1 MAIERSPSLR
11 LRRLAAELRRAREQ
25 ADLTGSQAAK
35 KLQWSAGKLSKI
47 EKTETK
53 RITSGDIDKMLD
65 LYEVNDSQAREAMHA
80 LAKDAKLRGW
90 WSKYK
95 DVFGDRALPDF
106 EAEASVIRTF
116 TTQTI
121 PGLLQTPGYAEAIFQ
136 GGRYVSPEE
145 IRRRLEFRMERREIL
160 TRFRPVQLRAVIDE
174 AALRRQIGDTKTMCE
189 QLGHLLYMAQLPNI
203 DIQVLPFSAGAHAAL
218 AAPFTILEFWD
229 PLDTP
234 IVYVGTVTD
243 ALFIEEADNVTQYSA
258 TFGDVQGSSLS
269 TARSAAFIKEV
280 AATQESDT

>member
-1 MAIERSPSLR
+1 MTIERSPSLR

-25 ADLTGSQAAK
+25 ANLTGSQAAK
-35 KLQWSAGKLSKI
+35 ELKWSAGKLSKI
-47 EKTETK
+47 EKTETR
-53 RITSGDIDKMLD
+53 RITSTDLDKMLD
-65 LYEVNDSQAREAMHA
+65 LYEITDPRQREAMHA

-116 TTQTI
+116 TTQTV
-121 PGLLQTPGYAEAIFQ
+121 PGLLQTPEYAEAIFQ

-145 IRRRLEFRMERREIL
+145 IRHRLEFRMERREIL

-174 AALRRQIGDTKTMCE
+174 AALRRQIGDTKTMSE
-189 QLGHLLYMAQLPNI
+189 QLDHLLYMAQLPNI

-218 AAPFTILEFWD
+218 AAPFTILEFTD
-229 PLDTP
+229 PLDAP

-243 ALFIEEADNVTQYSA
+243 ALFLEEVDDVTQYSA

-280 AATQESDT
+280 AATQESDQ

>member
-1 MAIERSPSLR
+1 MVIERSPSLR
-11 LRRLAAELRRAREQ
+11 LRRLAAELRRARER
-25 ADLTGSQAAK
+25 ANLTGSQAAK
-35 KLQWSAGKLSKI
+35 KLKWSAGKLSKI

-53 RITSGDIDKMLD
+53 RITSSDLDKMLD
-65 LYEVNDSQAREAMHA
+65 LYEVDDSRTREALHA

-160 TRFRPVQLRAVIDE
+160 TRFRPAQLRAVIDE
-174 AALRRQIGDTKTMCE
+174 AALRRQIGDKKTMSD
-189 QLGHLLYMAQLPNI
+189 QLDHLLYMAQLPNI
-203 DIQVLPFSAGAHAAL
+203 DVQVLPFSAGAHAAL
-218 AAPFTILEFWD
+218 AAPFTILEFAD

-243 ALFIEEADNVTQYSA
+243 ALFIEEADDVTQYNA

-280 AATQESDT
+280 AAAQESDT

>member
-25 ADLTGSQAAK
+25 ANLTGSQAAK
-35 KLQWSAGKLSKI
+35 KLKWSAGKLSKI

-53 RITSGDIDKMLD
+53 RITSGDLDKMLD
-65 LYEVNDSQAREAMHA
+65 LYKVNDPRTREAMHA

-116 TTQTI
+116 TTQTV
-121 PGLLQTPGYAEAIFQ
+121 PGLLQTPEYAEAIFR

-145 IRRRLEFRMERREIL
+145 IRRRLEFRMERREVL

-174 AALRRQIGDTKTMCE
+174 AALRRQIGDIKTMRE
-189 QLGHLLYMAQLPNI
+189 QLDHLLYMAQLPNI

-218 AAPFTILEFWD
+218 AAPFTILEFTD

-243 ALFIEEADNVTQYSA
+243 ALFIEEADDVTQYSV

-280 AATQESDT
+280 AATQESDK

>member
-11 LRRLAAELRRAREQ
+11 LRRLAAELRRARERC
-25 ADLTGSQAAK
+25 DLTGTQAAK
-35 KLQWSAGKLSKI
+35 ELKWSAGKLSKI
-47 EKTETK
+47 EKTETR
-53 RITSGDIDKMLD
+53 RITSSDLDKMLD
-65 LYEVNDSQAREAMHA
+65 LYEVGDPQMREAMHA
-80 LAKDAKLRGW
+80 LAKDAKVRGW

-95 DVFGDRALPDF
+95 DVFGDQALPDF

-116 TTQTI
+116 TTQTV
-121 PGLLQTPGYAEAIFQ
+121 PGLLQTPEYAEAIFR

-145 IRRRLEFRMERREIL
+145 IRRRLEFRMARREIL

-174 AALRRQIGDTKTMCE
+174 AALRRQIGDTKTMSE
-189 QLGHLLYMAQLPNI
+189 QFDHLLYMAQLPNI
-203 DIQVLPFSAGAHAAL
+203 DIQVLPFSAGPHAAL
-218 AAPFTILEFWD
+218 AAPFTILEFTD

-243 ALFIEEADNVTQYSA
+243 ALFIEEADDVTQYSA

-280 AATQESDT
+280 AATRESDT

>member
-11 LRRLAAELRRAREQ
+11 LRRLAAELRRARELQ
-25 ADLTGSQAAK
+25 NLTGSQAAK
-35 KLQWSAGKLSKI
+35 ALKWSAGKLSKI

-53 RITSGDIDKMLD
+53 RISSGDLDKMMV
-65 LYEVNDSQAREAMHA
+65 LYKIDDPLMREAMHA
-80 LAKDAKLRGW
+80 LAKDAKIRGW

-121 PGLLQTPGYAEAIFQ
+121 PGLLQTPAYAEAIFQ

-145 IRRRLEFRMERREIL
+145 VRRRIEFRMARREIL
-160 TRFRPVQLRAVIDE
+160 TRFHPVQLRAVIDE
-174 AALRRQIGDTKTMCE
+174 AALRRQIGDRKTMIE
-189 QLGHLLYMAQLPNI
+189 QLAHLLYMAQLPNI

-218 AAPFTILEFWD
+218 AAPFTILEFTES
-229 PLDTP
+229 LDTP

-243 ALFIEEADNVTQYSA
+243 ALFIEETDDVTQYSA
-258 TFGDVQGSSLS
+258 TFGDVQGSALS